1 VHPSRR
7 FSSRLPA
14 VGLGRRFLSLLV
26 IAAAVVAAG
35 CHSHTQDSGYGITW
49 FTLSDVP
56 GDFTSYQV
64 TIDSVTLVRSDGAV
78 ITAIAAA
85 ELVDLAKLT
94 DVSELWSSAAVPNGT
109 YVGASIVVD
118 YTAAKISVLVNGA
131 PQTATV
137 VDPTGA
143 AVTTVTVT
151 VKFDP
156 ANPMIITPSESSSHA
171 VRLAVDFNLAA
182 SGTINLAT
190 TPATVTV
197 KPYMTAAIAPA
208 DGKPVRVRGPLLNSS
223 VAQGTYS
230 VYVRPFNEEVN
241 TLGTVTMFNDA
252 NTVYTLD
259 GLTYT
264 GSAGLTALSQA
275 AAGSTVTSAT
285 TTFQP
290 TATAGKFNTSV
301 VIAGSS
307 QESGTTAKLSGDV
320 IARVGDVLTVRGGT
334 LSTTDGATTYE
345 IADSFVTLAAGTV
358 VTIDG
363 QAGVSGLNKNS
374 IGVGQHIVA
383 LGPYTTSA
391 TTSAILL
398 DASAGKV
405 RLQPTQIWGQL
416 ISGAPGSLSLALQT
430 IDNWPA
436 SIYTFAGNGVTA
448 GQDSSAANYRVNT
461 GTADASGFAAGSSLW
476 ISGLTS
482 PFGTAP
488 PDFKSQ
494 AIAQES
500 AVPASLRVTW
510 VNGGTAA
517 PFLGFGNSGFSVD
530 LNNANYGTGAIRVG
544 PESID
549 LKSLAASPQIV
560 PTGTAVS
567 ATFSPLF
574 SVGNTASAIS
584 SFSSFA
590 SFVTLLNTTLAVP
603 TPVMQL
609 EVGGLYNRAT
619 NTFTANTVNVVL

>member
-1 VHPSRR
+1 MHPSRL
-7 FSSRLPA
+7 FAGLPTA
-14 VGLGRRFLSLLV
+14 GGLGRKFLSLLV
-26 IAAAVVAAG
+26 CAAAVAAAG

-49 FTLSDVP
+49 VTLSDEP

-64 TIDSVTLVRSDGAV
+64 TVDSLTLVRSDGAA

-85 ELVDLAKLT
+85 ELVDFAKLT
-94 DVSELWSSAAVPNGT
+94 DVAELWSSAAIPNGT
-109 YVGASIVVD
+109 YVGASMLVD
-118 YTAAKISVLVNGA
+118 YTAAKIAVLVNGA
-131 PQTATV
+131 PQLATV

-143 AVTTVTVT
+143 AVTTQTVSI
-151 VKFDP
+151 KFDP
-156 ANPMIITPSESSSHA
+156 ANPLIITPSEASSHA
-171 VRLAVDFNLAA
+171 MRLAVDFNLAA
-182 SGTINLAT
+182 SGTVNLAT
-190 TPATVTV
+190 SPATVTV
-197 KPYMTAAIAPA
+197 KPYATAAIAPP
-208 DGKPVRVRGPLLNSS
+208 DGKPIRVRGPLLNSS

-230 VYVRPFNEEVN
+230 IYLRPFNDEVN
-241 TLGTVTMFNDA
+241 TLGTVTLFNDA
-252 NTVYTLD
+252 NTVYTID

-264 GSAGLTALSQA
+264 GTAGLTVLSQT
-275 AAGSTVTSAT
+275 AAGNTVTAAT

-307 QESGTTAKLSGDV
+307 QESPTTAKLSGDV
-320 IARVGDVLTVRGGT
+320 IARVADLLTVRGGT
-334 LSTTDGATTYE
+334 LSTTDGATAYQ
-345 IADSFVTLAAGTV
+345 IPDAFVALGSGTG

-363 QAGVSGLNKNS
+363 RAGVAGLNKNS

-383 LGPYTTSA
+383 LGPYTTST
-391 TTSAILL
+391 TTSAVLL
-398 DASAGKV
+398 DATVGKV

-416 ISGAPGSLSLALQT
+416 ISGAAGSLSLALQT
-430 IDNWPA
+430 IDNLPA
-436 SIYTFAGNGVTA
+436 GSYTFAGNGATA

-461 GTADASGFAAGSSLW
+461 GTVDTSGIAAGSPLW
-476 ISGLTS
+476 ISGLVS

-488 PDFKSQ
+488 PDFTSQ
-494 AIAQES
+494 AVTQEP

-517 PFLGFGNSGFSVD
+517 PFVGFGNGGFSVD
-530 LNNANYGTGAIRVG
+530 LNNANFSTGVIRVG

-574 SVGNTASAIS
+574 SVGNTATVIS

-590 SFVTLLNTTLAVP
+590 SFVTQMNTTLAVP

-619 NTFTANTVNVVL
+619 NTFTANSVNVVL